1 MLIHKS
7 SAGTLGGQVET
18 MKNILGIIGSP
29 RKNGNTHVIVSRIL
43 DGARDAGATSESI
56 FLGDLNILECD
67 GCHACWKGKHVCSKN
82 DDMKHLVPKIVASDV
97 IIFGTPVY
105 WFGPTAIMKCFI
117 DRFVFFNCPANRK
130 KIRNKAGIIAVPF
143 EDRTPDTADLVVG
156 FFEKSLDYLEMRLTD
171 KILVP
176 GVTKRGEVRNR
187 KQVMDKCYRLGKR
200 LAV

>member
-1 MLIHKS
+1 
-7 SAGTLGGQVET
+7 
-18 MKNILGIIGSP
+18 MKNLYPKIIG
-29 RKNGNTHVIVSRIL
+29 
-43 DGARDAGATSESI
+43 
-56 FLGDLNILECD
+56 
-67 GCHACWKGKHVCSKN
+67 
-82 DDMKHLVPKIVASDV
+82 SDV

-130 KIRNKAGIIAVPF
+130 KIRNKVGVIAVPF
-143 EDRTPDTADLVVG
+143 ADRTLDMSDLVMG

-176 GVTKRGEVRNR
+176 GVTKRGEVRTR